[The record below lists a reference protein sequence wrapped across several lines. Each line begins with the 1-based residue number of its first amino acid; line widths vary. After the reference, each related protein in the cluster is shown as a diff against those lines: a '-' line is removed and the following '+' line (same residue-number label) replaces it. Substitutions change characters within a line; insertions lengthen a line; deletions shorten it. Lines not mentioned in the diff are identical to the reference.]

1 MSIERYLAP
10 KSFHVKK
17 DDVVK
22 VISGAHKGRE
32 GKILQVIRGDNRVVI
47 EGVRMVKKA
56 TRPTQDNPKGGFTEK
71 EGSIHI
77 SNVKLVA
84 AAEKAAKKT
93 KK

>member
-1 MSIERYLAP
+1 MSITRYATP

-32 GKILQVIRGDNRVVI
+32 GKILQVLRTDNRVII
-47 EGVRMVKKA
+47 EGVRMIKKA
-56 TRPTQDNPKGGFTEK
+56 ARPTQENPKGGFTEK

-77 SNVKLVA
+77 SNVKLVT
-84 AAEKAAKKT
+84 AAEKTPSKAKK
-93 KK
+93 

>member
-1 MSIERYLAP
+1 MSILRYQAP

-22 VISGAHKGRE
+22 VISGAHKGSE
-32 GKILQVIRGDNRVVI
+32 GKILQVLRGDNRVII
-47 EGVRMVKKA
+47 EGVRMIKKA

-84 AAEKAAKKT
+84 AAEAPAKKA